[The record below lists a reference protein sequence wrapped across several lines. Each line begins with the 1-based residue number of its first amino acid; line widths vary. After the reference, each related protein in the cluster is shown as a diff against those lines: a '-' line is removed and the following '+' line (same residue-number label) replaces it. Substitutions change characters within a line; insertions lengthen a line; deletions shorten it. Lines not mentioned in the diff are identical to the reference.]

1 MATGVTKKK
10 SKKNSSGHSTY
21 AFLQPWLPY
30 AALIII
36 LLSFGMIRVRL
47 LDFPLERDEG
57 EYAYAGQLIQHAI
70 FPSQLCYTMKL
81 PGTAAAYALFTAIF
95 GETPAGAHLGLLAVN
110 SATIVLM
117 FFLARRLFGALA
129 GVVASAS
136 FALLSIEPAVLG
148 IAGHATQFVVLP
160 AVGGVLLLLKAID
173 SDRVWLLFWSGT
185 ALGAAFLMKQPG
197 LFFVL
202 FGIYFLAYSELRR
215 ASGWRDLQW
224 KRLVWRMGALLAG
237 AAAPFALVCL
247 FALAAGAFHRFWF
260 WAFSYASQ
268 YGTIVSLSA
277 GLQFLWATGSTVLR
291 PALFIWL
298 IAATGTAAIL
308 WSANARR
315 DVALVFGFFVFSFA
329 AVASGLYFRSHYF
342 VMMLPAASLLCAAA
356 VSIATGMLRKHVRGR
371 GWAIV
376 PSLVFLIAMG
386 MAIDRDGEF
395 FFETDPVA
403 ACRELYGRN
412 PFPEALEV
420 ANYIREHSSAEDR
433 VAVVGSE
440 PEIYF
445 YAQRQSAT
453 GYIYTYPLME
463 SQPFAADMQREMQ
476 YEIES
481 GNPRFLVCVDVR
493 LSWLPGPTS
502 DQSILTWSEKYA
514 RQHYQLV
521 GVVDLLDQETEIRWD
536 ADARNYE
543 PRSESKVLVFERL
556 G

>member
-1 MATGVTKKK
+1 MTNGVTKRK
-10 SKKNSSGHSTY
+10 SKKTSSGQSSY
-21 AFLQPWLPY
+21 AFLLAWWPY
-30 AALIII
+30 AALAII
-36 LLSFGMIRVRL
+36 LLFFGMIRVRL

-117 FFLARRLFGALA
+117 FFLARRLFGPLA

-173 SDRVWLLFWSGT
+173 SDRVSLLFWSGA
-185 ALGAAFLMKQPG
+185 ALGVAFLMKQPG

-202 FGIYFLAYSELRR
+202 FGVYFLAYSEWRR
-215 ASGWRDLQW
+215 GLQW
-224 KRLVWRMGALLAG
+224 KRRAWRMGALLAG
-237 AAAPFALVCL
+237 AAAPFALVCF

-277 GLQFLWATGSTVLR
+277 GLQFLWGTGSAVLH
-291 PALFIWL
+291 PALLIWL

-315 DVALVFGFFVFSFA
+315 DAALVFGFFVFSFA
-329 AVASGLYFRSHYF
+329 AVSSGLYFRNHYF
-342 VMMLPAASLLCAAA
+342 VLVLPAVSLLCAAA
-356 VSIATGMLRKHVRGR
+356 VSIATGMLRKYVSGR
-371 GWAIV
+371 GWAIA
-376 PSLVFLIAMG
+376 PSLVFLIALSI
-386 MAIDRDGEF
+386 AIDRDGEF
-395 FFETDPVA
+395 FFETEPVA

-420 ANYIREHSSAEDR
+420 AKYIREHSSAEDR

-463 SQPFAADMQREMQ
+463 PQPFAAAMQREMQ
-476 YEIES
+476 REIES

-521 GVVDLLDQETEIRWD
+521 GVVDLLDQETEIYWD